1 MPLNP
6 NIYDLH
12 RTLFWVSLCLG
23 VVLLMF
29 VAQAMRQREQ
39 RVIELLW
46 LSFPCVLL
54 LLVAMPATALLMHLD
69 K

>member
-1 MPLNP
+1 MPLNAS
-6 NIYDLH
+6 IYDLH
-12 RTLFWVSLCLG
+12 RALFWVSLCLG
-23 VVLLMF
+23 MVLLMF

-46 LSFPCVLL
+46 LSFPCALL
-54 LLVAMPATALLMHLD
+54 LLVAMPATVLLMHFD